1 MAVQEEAMLYI
12 DQLPEGTQLR
22 LARIAAG
29 LTLFDVGQRA
39 DVSPPRLSEFERGRP
54 SLSPE
59 ALARVRVVLA
69 GEAHDQ
75 TREDTGD
82 VE

>member
-1 MAVQEEAMLYI
+1 ML
-12 DQLPEGTQLR
+12 DVANLPEGVQLR

-29 LTLFDVGQRA
+29 LTLFDVGKLA

-59 ALARVRVVLA
+59 AVERVRAALA
-69 GEAHDQ
+69 GEA
-75 TREDTGD
+75 TEP
-82 VE
+82 VSEAASVA